1 MYTSGSTG
9 LPKGVAV
16 THANLVNYSRAV
28 AERLELGKDELQF
41 AVVSAI
47 STDLG
52 NTAIFPALLCGGC
65 VNLVAP
71 ETAMDPH
78 AFAVLSSARGIDVLK
93 ITPSHLGALLAG
105 SDSAAVLPR
114 RILVVG
120 GEALPWEL
128 VADVQ
133 SRAPSLKIVNHY
145 GPTETTI
152 GSCTWDL
159 GADAVRQE
167 SATVPIGRPIANSY
181 AYVVDTSGDLL
192 PPGVAGEL
200 LLGGAGV
207 ARGYVNRP
215 EETAQR
221 FVANPFGAG
230 RVYRTGD
237 RARYLPGG
245 AIEFLGRFD
254 DQLKIRGF
262 RVEPGEVESALAR
275 HSAVR
280 QAAVRASE
288 DAPGNARLVAYVVTT
303 SDVSGEELH
312 AFLGES
318 LPDYMIPSAFVSL
331 DSMPLTA
338 SGKIDRLALPDP
350 ETADAEREAR
360 YVAPRDEVEEEIS
373 RIWGE
378 LLGIER
384 VGVFDDFFE
393 LGGHSLLATQVIM
406 RVRRVYGDVPLQAM
420 FLAPTPAGLAEVV
433 RKTTGAA
440 KAAS

>member
-1 MYTSGSTG
+1 
-9 LPKGVAV
+9 
-16 THANLVNYSRAV
+16 
-28 AERLELGKDELQF
+28 
-41 AVVSAI
+41 
-47 STDLG
+47 
-52 NTAIFPALLCGGC
+52 
-65 VNLVAP
+65 
-71 ETAMDPH
+71 
-78 AFAVLSSARGIDVLK
+78 
-93 ITPSHLGALLAG
+93 
-105 SDSAAVLPR
+105 
-114 RILVVG
+114 
-120 GEALPWEL
+120 
-128 VADVQ
+128 
-133 SRAPSLKIVNHY
+133 
-145 GPTETTI
+145 
-152 GSCTWDL
+152 
-159 GADAVRQE
+159 
-167 SATVPIGRPIANSY
+167 
-181 AYVVDTSGDLL
+181 
-192 PPGVAGEL
+192 
-200 LLGGAGV
+200 
-207 ARGYVNRP
+207 
-215 EETAQR
+215 
-221 FVANPFGAG
+221 
-230 RVYRTGD
+230 VYRTGD
-237 RARYLPGG
+237 RARYLPDG

-318 LPDYMIPSAFVSL
+318 LPEYMIPSAFVSL

-420 FLAPTPAGLAEVV
+420 FLAPTPAGLAEAV